1 MASNMVLELT
11 FRVFLFKMR
20 GVFCLK
26 CDHEEFWS
34 FNTSLFYD
42 QQKNI
47 LSFKA
52 DYLA

>member
-11 FRVFLFKMR
+11 FRGFLFKMR
-20 GVFCLK
+20 GVF
-26 CDHEEFWS
+26 DHEEFWS